1 LIHREVVTLL
11 HELGHGIHDLV
22 SKTIYS
28 RFHGTNTVIDFGEA
42 PSQMLENWCWEPSS
56 LKTLS
61 RHYSSLSL
69 EYFKAWEEQAEGKSK
84 PPEKILNGMI
94 ESLIGAKHVNGALS
108 NLNQLHLGIFDMMV
122 HEPESHEAIEK
133 LNISARYNTLR
144 TELLQINGPEVLGQ
158 GDEWGHGQANFGHL
172 MGDYDV
178 GYYGYLRQD
187 PLTRKRV
194 SILRDMT

>member
-1 LIHREVVTLL
+1 VTLF

-42 PSQMLENWCWEPSS
+42 PSQMLENWCWEPST
-56 LKTLS
+56 LKLLS
-61 RHYSSLSL
+61 SHYSSLSSQ
-69 EYFKAWEEQAEGKSK
+69 YFKAWKEQTEEQYK
-84 PPEKILNGMI
+84 PPATIPDEMI
-94 ESLIGAKHVNGALS
+94 KTLLRSKHVNSALA

-122 HEPESHEAIEK
+122 HKPETHEAIEK
-133 LNISARYNTLR
+133 LNISATYNTLR
-144 TELLQINGPEVLGQ
+144 KELLQIDGPEILGL

-178 GYYGYLRQD
+178 GYYGYLR
-187 PLTRKRV
+187 
-194 SILRDMT
+194 